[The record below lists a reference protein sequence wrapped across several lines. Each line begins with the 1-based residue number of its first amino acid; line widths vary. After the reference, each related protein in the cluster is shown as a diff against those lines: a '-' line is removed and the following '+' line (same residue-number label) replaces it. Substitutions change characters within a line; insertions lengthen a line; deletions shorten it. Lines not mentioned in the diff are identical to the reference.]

1 MLASQ
6 RQPSMPAT
14 KLAIKGSDSFE
25 VNYTTFDAEQE
36 DNSVIR
42 VEQIRVLNTNTNLL
56 DGDIVTI
63 DSVAYTLSAPQIGNL
78 YKTFQ
83 IQRNA

>member
-14 KLAIKGSDSFE
+14 KLAIKGGVSLE
-25 VNYTTFDAEQE
+25 VNYTTFDIEE
-36 DNSVIR
+36 DNTVIR
-42 VEQIRVLNTNTNLL
+42 IEQIRVLNTNTNLI

-63 DSVAYTLSAPQIGNL
+63 DGVEYTLSAPQIGNVF
-78 YKTFQ
+78 KTFQ